1 MTSDTSV
8 ALVAG
13 GTSGIGLACAE
24 VLLRTGSRQLMLVG
38 RDAERGKRARDT
50 LLKDAPDADVRFA
63 AADVRMPDEITRA
76 VDSCISAFGRVD
88 TLVTCAGG
96 NPLPRL
102 VHETPIAAVGEIIGS
117 ITSGVILPARAV
129 LAQMMR
135 QGSGAIIC
143 IASDAAK
150 VATPGE
156 AIIGAS
162 MAAVT
167 MFCRTLAIEAKR
179 SGIRVN
185 CVTPS
190 IVRDTPFYD
199 TLMADPFCS
208 RLFSKAEKLAALGV
222 VEPKDIAEVVAF
234 LASPAAA
241 RLTGQTISVNGGIS
255 AA

>member
-1 MTSDTSV
+1 MANHTSTAMV
-8 ALVAG
+8 TG

-24 VLLRTGSRQLMLVG
+24 ALLHAGTRALMIVG
-38 RDAERGKRARDT
+38 RDAARGAQARDV
-50 LLKDAPDADVRFA
+50 LIKAAPDADIRFV
-63 AADVRMPDEITRA
+63 AADVRAPHDATRA
-76 VDSCISAFGRVD
+76 VEACVSAFGRID
-88 TLVTCAGG
+88 TIVSCAGG
-96 NPLPRL
+96 SPLPRL
-102 VHETPIAAVGEIIGS
+102 IHDIPIEAVADIIGS
-117 ITSGVILPARAV
+117 ITSGILLPARAA
-129 LAQMMR
+129 LGPMMR
-135 QGSGAIIC
+135 QGGGAIVC

-156 AIIGAS
+156 AVIGAA
-162 MAAVT
+162 MAAVA

-208 RLFSKAEKLAALGV
+208 RLFSKAEKLAMLGV
-222 VEPKDIAEVVAF
+222 VEPKDIGETVAF